1 MPGEKIGSG
10 ADSLK
15 VFKGQGTAML
25 WLILAGLSGTVVVGV
40 AAWAR
45 GERKKVE
52 TEAARRRERARLQA
66 EEAQLLARLNR
77 DKAGE

>member
-1 MPGEKIGSG
+1 
-10 ADSLK
+10 
-15 VFKGQGTAML
+15 ML

-52 TEAARRRERARLQA
+52 AEAAARKERGRLQA
-66 EEAQLLARLNR
+66 EEAQLLAKLRQA
-77 DKAGE
+77 KGE

>member
-1 MPGEKIGSG
+1 
-10 ADSLK
+10 
-15 VFKGQGTAML
+15 ML

-52 TEAARRRERARLQA
+52 AEAAARKERGRLQT
-66 EEAQLLARLNR
+66 EEAQLLARLRQER
-77 DKAGE
+77 DE

>member
-1 MPGEKIGSG
+1 MI
-10 ADSLK
+10 
-15 VFKGQGTAML
+15 

-52 TEAARRRERARLQA
+52 AEAAARKERGRLQA
-66 EEAQLLARLNR
+66 EEAQLLAKLRQG
-77 DKAGE
+77 KGES

>member
-1 MPGEKIGSG
+1 
-10 ADSLK
+10 
-15 VFKGQGTAML
+15 ML
-25 WLILAGLSGTVVVGV
+25 WLILAGLSGTAVVAV

-52 TEAARRRERARLQA
+52 VEAAARRERARLQA

-77 DKAGE
+77 DQAGE

>member
-1 MPGEKIGSG
+1 
-10 ADSLK
+10 
-15 VFKGQGTAML
+15 ML

-52 TEAARRRERARLQA
+52 VEAAQRRERARLQA
-66 EEAQLLARLNR
+66 EEAQLLARLR
-77 DKAGE
+77 HEKGE

>member
-1 MPGEKIGSG
+1 MI
-10 ADSLK
+10 
-15 VFKGQGTAML
+15 

-52 TEAARRRERARLQA
+52 AETTARRERARLQA

-77 DKAGE
+77 DKAAE

>member
-1 MPGEKIGSG
+1 
-10 ADSLK
+10 
-15 VFKGQGTAML
+15 ML

-52 TEAARRRERARLQA
+52 REATERRERARLQA
-66 EEAQLLARLNR
+66 EEAQLLARLR
-77 DKAGE
+77 QDRAE